1 MSQPSTRGVLPI
13 TFADVKQATTCIEA
27 LTVKDPEAS
36 DALGNIVRLGNSG
49 VRWLVIAP
57 GKRYSRQA
65 MDRLAKMGDQL
76 FMHRQ
81 MGGVE
86 SVTNYFL
93 AQVAISGAVSGEIV
107 VNRTRTGVEDIYPV
121 DMRDVEFENDPEK
134 DYPMYMQVSGSK
146 QYLDYATYNYLPLS
160 TPLSGIPYP
169 LPPLYSAL
177 EETQGL
183 YNIIESIRD
192 GALKQRLIGLLTVK
206 LKRMAQLANQS
217 DDDWRNEQANI
228 LGDVAE
234 VFSDALRDGLLVHY
248 DDAEP
253 DFLSFAGEL
262 SKWAQV
268 VPVFEKRTARSLNFA
283 WIREHGT
290 LASAYM
296 SIQLEKMLSEI
307 QSLQALIA
315 VLLARTGQLD
325 LACSGIPFVKVTAD
339 LDKHSLRVMDKMNA
353 QADMFK
359 KLLDMEVVDK
369 YMIAEEFG
377 YTVPEA
383 DDSAPKDA
391 KANLG
396 LMHISALRS
405 SLPYM
410 GLYGNDLCVSEFGIS
425 RGRIAVMKEY
435 EYNKQDLVTLFN
447 L

>member
-57 GKRYSRQA
+57 GKRYCRHA

-93 AQVAISGAVSGEIV
+93 AQVAISGAISGEIV

-134 DYPMYMQVSGSK
+134 DYPMYMQVKGAK

-234 VFSDALRDGLLVHY
+234 VFSDALKDGLLVHY

-296 SIQLEKMLSEI
+296 SIQLEKMLAEI

-315 VLLARTGQLD
+315 VLLARTGQLE

-339 LDKHSLRVMDKMNA
+339 LDKHSLRVMDKLNA

-359 KLLDMEVVDK
+359 KLLDMGVVDR
-369 YMIAEEFG
+369 YMIGEEFG
-377 YTVPEA
+377 YTVPET
-383 DDSAPKDA
+383 DDAAPKDA
-391 KANLG
+391 KAHLG

-410 GLYGNDLCVSEFGIS
+410 KLYGNDLCVSEFGIL
-425 RGRIAVMKEY
+425 RGRISVMKEY
-435 EYNKQDLVTLFN
+435 EYSKQDLVTLFN

>member
-1 MSQPSTRGVLPI
+1 M
-13 TFADVKQATTCIEA
+13 
-27 LTVKDPEAS
+27 
-36 DALGNIVRLGNSG
+36 
-49 VRWLVIAP
+49 IAP

-93 AQVAISGAVSGEIV
+93 AQVTISGAISGEIV
-107 VNRTRTGVEDIYPV
+107 VNRARTGIEDIYPV

-134 DYPMYMQVSGSK
+134 DYPMYMQVKGAK
-146 QYLDYATYNYLPLS
+146 HYLDYATYNYLPLS

-206 LKRMAQLANQS
+206 LKRMAQLASQS
-217 DDDWRNEQANI
+217 DDEWRNEQANI

-234 VFSDALRDGLLVHY
+234 VFSDALKDGLLVHY

-253 DFLSFAGEL
+253 NFLSFAGEL

-339 LDKHSLRVMDKMNA
+339 LDKHSLRVMDKLNA

-359 KLLDMEVVDK
+359 KLLDMGVVDK

-377 YTVPEA
+377 YTVPET
-383 DDSAPKDA
+383 DDDAPKDA
-391 KANLG
+391 KAHLG
-396 LMHISALRS
+396 LMHISGLRS

-425 RGRIAVMKEY
+425 HGRIAVMKEY